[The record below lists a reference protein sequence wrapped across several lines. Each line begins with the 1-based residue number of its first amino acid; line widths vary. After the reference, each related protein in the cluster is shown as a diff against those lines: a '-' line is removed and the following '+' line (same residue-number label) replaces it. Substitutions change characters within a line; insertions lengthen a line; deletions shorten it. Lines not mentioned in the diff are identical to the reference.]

1 MSFVSVPRPQRS
13 PASLQILVAL
23 IGGLLLFLLAIG
35 LITGGYQL
43 LYAGRVF
50 PGITMAG
57 VDLTNMTPEQATAD
71 LSQRLTYPTSGQVVF
86 RDGDRVWV
94 ATPAELGMV
103 FDAGTSIQSAYNVGR
118 QDGLFTDLA
127 GQLNAWQGGLDLKPV
142 IVFDARV
149 AHAYLQNIAAQID
162 QPVIETDLHLNGT
175 EVVYTQGQTGRLIN
189 VDATL
194 ANLLTQLSA
203 FRDGEVQL
211 VVEEL
216 SPVVLD
222 ASAQAETLRQILSAP
237 LTLNVPD
244 VQPGDPG
251 PWTIEPSLLAGMLTV
266 GRVQTDA
273 GWQYQVSADAQ
284 VLVQFLGQ
292 IAPLMNRAP
301 QNARFTFDDVPGSN
315 TRQLILEVDA
325 VVGRSLDIAATI
337 EAVQTGLQAGEHNIA
352 LALATALPE
361 VGNDATAQ
369 SLGITELVSDGYYN
383 TTYFR
388 DSSDARLQNIET
400 AAKQFHGLLIPPNTT
415 FSMGDVL
422 SDISLDN
429 GYAEALIIYN
439 GRTIT
444 GVGGG
449 VCQVSTTL
457 FRTVFFAGYPIV
469 ERHAHAFRV
478 FYYEQRP
485 GRGTNPA
492 LAGLDATVYFPLVDL
507 KFTNDRPTWLLME
520 TYFDR
525 DEMSL
530 EWKFYSTNDGRT
542 VQWQN
547 LGLRNV
553 VPAPEPLFEENADLP
568 AGTCKQVDYPADG
581 ADITVTREVQT
592 ASGQTIINETFQ
604 TSYQPSQA
612 VYQYGPG
619 TENPQAL
626 VAQGLCH

>member
-43 LYAGRVF
+43 LFAGRVF

-57 VDLTNMTPEQATAD
+57 VDLTSLTPEQATAA

-86 RDGDRVWV
+86 RDGDRLWV

-103 FDAGTSIQSAYNVGR
+103 LDAGTSIQRAYNVGR
-118 QDGLFTDLA
+118 QGGLFTDLA

-142 IVFDARV
+142 IVFDERV

-162 QPVIETDLHLNGT
+162 KTVIETDLHLNGT
-175 EVVYTQGQTGRLIN
+175 EVVYTQGQTGRLLN

-194 ANLLTQLSA
+194 ANLLTQISA
-203 FRDGEVQL
+203 FRDGVVQL
-211 VVEEL
+211 VIEQQ
-216 SPVVLD
+216 SPVGLD

-237 LTLNVPD
+237 LTLYVPD
-244 VQPGDPG
+244 AQPGDPG
-251 PWTIEPSLLAGMLTV
+251 PRTIEPPLLAGMLTI
-266 GRVQTDA
+266 GGVQTDA
-273 GWQYQVSADAQ
+273 AWQYQVLVNAQ
-284 VLVQFLGQ
+284 VLEQFLGE
-292 IAPLMNRAP
+292 IAPLVTRSP
-301 QNARFTFDDVPGSN
+301 QNARFYFDDY
-315 TRQLILEVDA
+315 TRELVLVQSA
-325 VVGRSLDIAATI
+325 RVGRTLDIAATI
-337 EAVQTGLQAGEHNIA
+337 YAVQTGLLAGEHNIA
-352 LALATALPE
+352 LALNTALPE

-388 DSSDARLQNIET
+388 GSDAARLQNIET
-400 AAKQFHGLLIPPNTT
+400 SAQQFYGLLIPPNTT
-415 FSMGDVL
+415 FSMADVL
-422 SDISLDN
+422 GDISLDN

-485 GRGTNPA
+485 DSGTDNA

-520 TYFDR
+520 TYFNR

-530 EWKFYSTNDGRT
+530 TWKFYSTNDGRT

-547 LGLRNV
+547 LGLRNI

-568 AGTCKQVDYPADG
+568 AGTCKQVDYSAEG
-581 ADITVTREVQT
+581 ADITVTRAVYN
-592 ASGQTIINETFQ
+592 ASGQTMFNNTFQ
-604 TSYQPSQA
+604 TNYEPWQA

-626 VAQGLCH
+626 VDQGLCH

>member
-118 QDGLFTDLA
+118 QGGLFTDLA

-142 IVFDARV
+142 IVFDERV
-149 AHAYLQNIAAQID
+149 AHGYLQNIAAQIG
-162 QPVIETDLHLNGT
+162 QPMIETDLHLNGA

-194 ANLLTQLSA
+194 ANLLTQLLA

-222 ASAQAETLRQILSAP
+222 ALAQAETLRQILSAP
-237 LTLNVPD
+237 LMLYVPD
-244 VQPGDPG
+244 AQPGDPDQQ
-251 PWTIEPSLLAGMLTV
+251 TIEPSLLAGMLTI

-273 GWQYQVSADAQ
+273 VWQYQVSTDAQ
-284 VLVQFLGQ
+284 VLEQFLGQ
-292 IAPLMNRAP
+292 IAPLVNRSP
-301 QNARFTFDDVPGSN
+301 QNARFYFDDK
-315 TRQLILEVDA
+315 TRELVLVQSAL
-325 VVGRSLDIAATI
+325 VGRTLDIAATI
-337 EAVQTGLQAGEHNIA
+337 YAIQTGLLAGEHNIA
-352 LALATALPE
+352 LALNTALPE

-369 SLGITELVSDGYYN
+369 SLGITELVSSD
-383 TTYFR
+383 TSYFR
-388 DSSDARLQNIET
+388 GSSAARLQNIDT
-400 AAKQFHGLLIPPNTT
+400 ARKQFYGLLIPPNTT
-415 FSMGDVL
+415 FSMGDAMG
-422 SDISLDN
+422 DISLDN

-439 GRTIT
+439 GQTIT

-457 FRTVFFAGYPIV
+457 FRTALYGGYPIV
-469 ERHAHAFRV
+469 ERHEHAYRV
-478 FYYEQRP
+478 YYYEQTAT
-485 GRGTNPA
+485 GTNPE

-520 TYFDR
+520 TYFHPDT
-525 DEMSL
+525 MSL

-542 VQWQN
+542 VDVQN
-547 LGLRNV
+547 LGLRNI
-553 VPAPEPLFEENADLP
+553 VPAPDPLFVENPDLA
-568 AGTCKQVDYPADG
+568 AGRCVQKDWPGDG
-581 ADITVTREVQT
+581 ADITVTRVV
-592 ASGQTIINETFQ
+592 SRGGETLF
-604 TSYQPSQA
+604 TDSIRTHYEPWQA
-612 VYQYGPG
+612 IYDYGPG

-626 VAQGLCH
+626 VTQGLCH

>member
-118 QDGLFTDLA
+118 QGGLFTDLA

-142 IVFDARV
+142 IVFDERV
-149 AHAYLQNIAAQID
+149 AHGYLQNIAAQIG
-162 QPVIETDLHLNGT
+162 QPMIETDLHLNGA
-175 EVVYTQGQTGRLIN
+175 EVVYTQGQTGREIN
-189 VDATL
+189 MDATL
-194 ANLLTQLSA
+194 ANLLTQLLA

-222 ASAQAETLRQILSAP
+222 AEAQAETLRQILSAP
-237 LTLNVPD
+237 LMLYVPD
-244 VQPGDPG
+244 AQPGDPDQQ
-251 PWTIEPSLLAGMLTV
+251 TIEPSLLAGMLTI

-273 GWQYQVSADAQ
+273 VWQYQVSTDAQ
-284 VLVQFLGQ
+284 VLEQFLGQ
-292 IAPLMNRAP
+292 IAPLVNRSP
-301 QNARFTFDDVPGSN
+301 QNARFYFDDK
-315 TRQLILEVDA
+315 TRELVLVQSAL
-325 VVGRSLDIAATI
+325 VGRTLDIAATI
-337 EAVQTGLQAGEHNIA
+337 YAIQTGLLAGEHNIA
-352 LALATALPE
+352 LALNTALPE

-369 SLGITELVSDGYYN
+369 SLGITELVSSD
-383 TTYFR
+383 TSYFR
-388 DSSDARLQNIET
+388 GSSAARLQNIDT
-400 AAKQFHGLLIPPNTT
+400 ARKQFYGLLIPPNTT
-415 FSMGDVL
+415 FSMGDAMG
-422 SDISLDN
+422 DISLDN

-439 GRTIT
+439 GQTIT

-457 FRTVFFAGYPIV
+457 FRTALYGGYPIV
-469 ERHAHAFRV
+469 ERHEHAYRV
-478 FYYEQRP
+478 YYYEQTAT
-485 GRGTNPA
+485 GTNPG

-520 TYFDR
+520 TYFHPDT
-525 DEMSL
+525 MSL

-542 VQWQN
+542 VDVQN
-547 LGLRNV
+547 LGLRNI
-553 VPAPEPLFEENADLP
+553 VPAPDPLFVENPDLA
-568 AGTCKQVDYPADG
+568 AGRCVQKDWPGDG
-581 ADITVTREVQT
+581 ADITVTRVV
-592 ASGQTIINETFQ
+592 SRGGETLF
-604 TSYQPSQA
+604 TDSIRTHYEPWQA
-612 VYQYGPG
+612 IYDYGPG

-626 VAQGLCH
+626 VTQGLCH